1 LKVAI
6 KHVFRV
12 VGLGMAAVFA
22 AMFFTTRV
30 STQDLGVVAPRV
42 GMARRALDA
51 LGSKI
56 SSQTGATIG
65 TSRRVVYLLAC
76 SGVTTAATIESKSIE
91 AAQITETERL
101 TAREAASTVL
111 ARSGTLGAQS
121 LLRDC

>member
-1 LKVAI
+1 M
-6 KHVFRV
+6 KHVFSV

-22 AMFFTTRV
+22 AVFFTTRI
-30 STQDLGVVAPRV
+30 SSQHLEVVAPRV
-42 GMARRALDA
+42 GMAPQALHA

-56 SSQTGATIG
+56 SSRTGATIG

-76 SGVTTAATIESKSIE
+76 SGATTAATIESKAIE
-91 AAQITETERL
+91 AALISERQRL

-111 ARSGTLGAQS
+111 SGSSTDSTGS